1 MIKIAS
7 TLISFDI
14 MAVKETMR
22 KSILIDILNVLFIIR
37 QKQKTDEIENYIL
50 NAISGDILDKKSRKQ
65 FEALLK

>member
-1 MIKIAS
+1 
-7 TLISFDI
+7 
-14 MAVKETMR
+14 MR